1 MSEPRETP
9 APFSK
14 TPGGRRGRIAAAWER
29 FLSVESAS
37 GVLLLAATCVAL
49 ILGNSP
55 AAETVHRFWTTTLGL
70 EIGCCQLRLPLELWV
85 NDGLMAIFFFVIGLE
100 IKRELVLGELRDPR
114 RAALPIAAAI
124 GGMVAP
130 ACIYLLLE
138 HGKPGAR
145 GWGIPMATDIA
156 FVVGCMAILGPRIP
170 HGLRVMLLSL
180 AIVDDIG
187 AILVIAVGYS
197 SGLSPGWLACGLAGL
212 GAVYVLR
219 RLGLRRIAVYA
230 ILGTFVWYAFFRSG
244 VHATIAG
251 VILGLMTPARNDR
264 GGRQFVAVL
273 RRAGAIFGGERWQS
287 SSHRAVQVRRLQR
300 ALGQTIAPLEY
311 LEGTLHPW
319 VAFLI
324 MPVFAL
330 ANAGVEVHV
339 SALGH
344 PVAVAVALGLLLGKP
359 AGILLAVFLAVRSGL
374 ARLPERTPW
383 SLIAAG
389 GVLSGIG
396 FTMALFIAGLALDEG
411 LLASGKIGILAGSAL
426 SAILGMGLMR
436 LCSRLPAA

>member
-1 MSEPRETP
+1 
-9 APFSK
+9 
-14 TPGGRRGRIAAAWER
+14 
-29 FLSVESAS
+29 
-37 GVLLLAATCVAL
+37 
-49 ILGNSP
+49 
-55 AAETVHRFWTTTLGL
+55 
-70 EIGCCQLRLPLELWV
+70 
-85 NDGLMAIFFFVIGLE
+85 
-100 IKRELVLGELRDPR
+100 
-114 RAALPIAAAI
+114 
-124 GGMVAP
+124 
-130 ACIYLLLE
+130 
-138 HGKPGAR
+138 
-145 GWGIPMATDIA
+145 
-156 FVVGCMAILGPRIP
+156 
-170 HGLRVMLLSL
+170 
-180 AIVDDIG
+180 
-187 AILVIAVGYS
+187 
-197 SGLSPGWLACGLAGL
+197 
-212 GAVYVLR
+212 
-219 RLGLRRIAVYA
+219 
-230 ILGTFVWYAFFRSG
+230 
-244 VHATIAG
+244 
-251 VILGLMTPARNDR
+251 
-264 GGRQFVAVL
+264 
-273 RRAGAIFGGERWQS
+273 
-287 SSHRAVQVRRLQR
+287 
-300 ALGQTIAPLEY
+300 
-311 LEGTLHPW
+311 

>member
-1 MSEPRETP
+1 
-9 APFSK
+9 
-14 TPGGRRGRIAAAWER
+14 
-29 FLSVESAS
+29 
-37 GVLLLAATCVAL
+37 
-49 ILGNSP
+49 
-55 AAETVHRFWTTTLGL
+55 
-70 EIGCCQLRLPLELWV
+70 
-85 NDGLMAIFFFVIGLE
+85 
-100 IKRELVLGELRDPR
+100 
-114 RAALPIAAAI
+114 
-124 GGMVAP
+124 
-130 ACIYLLLE
+130 
-138 HGKPGAR
+138 
-145 GWGIPMATDIA
+145 
-156 FVVGCMAILGPRIP
+156 
-170 HGLRVMLLSL
+170 
-180 AIVDDIG
+180 
-187 AILVIAVGYS
+187 
-197 SGLSPGWLACGLAGL
+197 
-212 GAVYVLR
+212 
-219 RLGLRRIAVYA
+219 
-230 ILGTFVWYAFFRSG
+230 
-244 VHATIAG
+244 
-251 VILGLMTPARNDR
+251 
-264 GGRQFVAVL
+264 
-273 RRAGAIFGGERWQS
+273 
-287 SSHRAVQVRRLQR
+287 LQR

-396 FTMALFIAGLALDEG
+396 FTMALFIA
-411 LLASGKIGILAGSAL
+411 KIGILAGSAL